1 MPRRIESLFIAG
13 PAGRLE
19 AVLEEP
25 EDQAPREAV
34 LICHPHPQFGGTL
47 HNKVV
52 YRMARGLRRAGAV
65 ALRFNYRGVNM
76 SEGIYDNGVGELEDA
91 RVALEFLRSRYP
103 ELLFSLAGFSFG
115 SRIIL
120 KLGCEIPQVRRLIAV
135 GFPAGDPAYRVSF
148 PRLRSGI
155 RIRVVER
162 GDPSWPPVV
171 LVHGWGCSVY
181 VFRYNLPA
189 LAEAGFRSIAVDLK
203 GHGLSDKP
211 LASDEY
217 TIDSLVEH
225 LRDILDALGL
235 ERPALAGHSL
245 GGSLIYHFASRY
257 PERARCLGMLSPVG
271 FKGVPLMWLYRFL
284 TPAALMPILRQIN
297 PRVVVKRALKRVYGK
312 RGHFTKRD
320 VEEYLAPSQFPEY
333 ALAMRE
339 LLHSYDWN
347 AADHRQLGG
356 TSVCRCEAELRSGA
370 DARDQPSGLPDP
382 AQKGRLP
389 SPHVGNEA
397 YGVCAKPHTA
407 Q

>member
-1 MPRRIESLFIAG
+1 MPGSGRRRNLT
-13 PAGRLE
+13 P
-19 AVLEEP
+19 
-25 EDQAPREAV
+25 
-34 LICHPHPQFGGTL
+34 
-47 HNKVV
+47 
-52 YRMARGLRRAGAV
+52 
-65 ALRFNYRGVNM
+65 
-76 SEGIYDNGVGELEDA
+76 GEM
-91 RVALEFLRSRYP
+91 
-103 ELLFSLAGFSFG
+103 
-115 SRIIL
+115 
-120 KLGCEIPQVRRLIAV
+120 
-135 GFPAGDPAYRVSF
+135 FPAGDPAYRVSF

-162 GDPSWPPVV
+162 GDPSWPPVM

-225 LRDILDALGL
+225 LRDILDALAL

-257 PERARCLGMLSPVG
+257 PERAQCLGMLSPVG
-271 FKGVPLMWLYRFL
+271 LKGVPLMWLYRFL
-284 TPAALMPILRQIN
+284 TPAALMPILRQVK

-347 AADHRQLGG
+347 AADHRHLATVNLPAVGVWGSLDHMMPDDGMGIFVPLVPQI
-356 TSVCRCEAELRSGA
+356 VLRA
-370 DARDQPSGLPDP
+370 IPDAGHVITEETPDE
-382 AQKGRLP
+382 
-389 SPHVGNEA
+389 VNEA
-397 YGVCAKPHTA
+397 LIGLLRRAGV
-407 Q
+407 

>member
-1 MPRRIESLFIAG
+1 MPGSGRRRNLT
-13 PAGRLE
+13 P
-19 AVLEEP
+19 
-25 EDQAPREAV
+25 
-34 LICHPHPQFGGTL
+34 
-47 HNKVV
+47 
-52 YRMARGLRRAGAV
+52 
-65 ALRFNYRGVNM
+65 
-76 SEGIYDNGVGELEDA
+76 GEM
-91 RVALEFLRSRYP
+91 
-103 ELLFSLAGFSFG
+103 
-115 SRIIL
+115 
-120 KLGCEIPQVRRLIAV
+120 
-135 GFPAGDPAYRVSF
+135 FPAGDPAYRVSF

-162 GDPSWPPVV
+162 GDPSWPPVM

-225 LRDILDALGL
+225 LRDILDALAL

-257 PERARCLGMLSPVG
+257 PERAQCLGMLSPVG
-271 FKGVPLMWLYRFL
+271 LKGVPLMWLYRFL
-284 TPAALMPILRQIN
+284 TPAALMPILRQVK

-347 AADHRQLGG
+347 AADHRHLA
-356 TSVCRCEAELRSGA
+356 TVN
-370 DARDQPSGLPDP
+370 LP
-382 AQKGRLP
+382 AVAFGE
-389 SPHVGNEA
+389 VWI
-397 YGVCAKPHTA
+397 T
-407 Q
+407 